1 MVDQT
6 QSRPVERGALA
17 SDLAVTWRLLMAR
30 LRGQMQYR
38 ASFISQIV
46 GNAAIGLAEFASILV
61 FFLHIDTL
69 GGWTIGEIAL
79 LYGVATI
86 GFGLGHLVASGLSGF
101 SQMMVEGT
109 FDQMLTR
116 PVSPF
121 LQVVGSDIQL
131 RRLGHVVQGIV
142 ALVVGFSLVD
152 VPWDAARVI
161 ALPAILA
168 LIAAIYVTLFAL
180 EATVSFWT
188 TQGIEAVNIA
198 TYGGNTVG
206 TYPIDVFADWLKG
219 FFLFIVPLAFAVH
232 IPMAW
237 WLGKPVPLGLPAWIG
252 LLSVPVIAL
261 FGLVIGMLWGIGV
274 RRYRSAGS

>member
-1 MVDQT
+1 VAD
-6 QSRPVERGALA
+6 VRGGGRLAALIP
-17 SDLAVTWRLLMAR
+17 DLAVTWRLLMAR

-38 ASFISQIV
+38 GSFVSQIL
-46 GNAAIGLAEFASILV
+46 GNAAIGLAELGSILF
-61 FFLHIDTL
+61 FFLHIDEL
-69 GGWTIGEIAL
+69 GGWRLGEIAI
-79 LYGVATI
+79 LYGIATI
-86 GFGLGHLVASGLSGF
+86 GFGFGHLIASGLSGF

-121 LQVVGSDIQL
+121 LQVVGSDIQI

-142 ALVVGFSLVD
+142 ALVIGFSLVD
-152 VPWDAARVI
+152 VPWDPARAI
-161 ALPAILA
+161 ALPAIILLITA
-168 LIAAIYVTLFAL
+168 LYISLFAL
-180 EATVSFWT
+180 EATLSFWT

-237 WLGKPVPLGLPAWIG
+237 LLGKPTPLGLPGWVAG
-252 LLSVPVIAL
+252 FSVPVIAL
-261 FGLVIGMLWGIGV
+261 FGIAIGALWGVGV

>member
-1 MVDQT
+1 MGDVT
-6 QSRPVERGALA
+6 GGGRLAALI
-17 SDLAVTWRLLMAR
+17 SDLGVTWRLLLAR

-38 ASFISQIV
+38 ASFVSQIL
-46 GNAAIGLAEFASILV
+46 GNAAIGLAELGSILF
-61 FFLHIDTL
+61 FFLHIDEL
-69 GGWTIGEIAL
+69 GGWALGEIAI
-79 LYGVATI
+79 LYGIATI
-86 GFGLGHLVASGLSGF
+86 GFGLGHLIASGLSGF
-101 SQMMVEGT
+101 SRMMVEGT
-109 FDQMLTR
+109 FDQILTR

-121 LQVVGSDIQL
+121 LQVVGSDIQI

-142 ALVVGFSLVD
+142 ALIIGFSLVD
-152 VPWDAARVI
+152 VPWDLSRAV
-161 ALPAILA
+161 ALPAIILLITA
-168 LIAAIYVTLFAL
+168 LYIALFAL

-237 WLGKPVPLGLPAWIG
+237 VLGKPVPLGLPGWIAIF
-252 LLSVPVIAL
+252 SVPVIVL
-261 FGLVIGMLWGIGV
+261 FGLAIGGLWGVGI
-274 RRYRSAGS
+274 RRYRSVGS